1 MHETIVHLSN
11 DFSLHTSAENY
22 LVVFFYFFG
31 IDDCNVFFYCF
42 SSITTISCVTNS
54 SSRVIEQI
62 NEMLTK
68 KGWDSS
74 EVALLIQKPRVRFL
88 TLLRNALFLLLQ
100 RFIDGT

>member
-1 MHETIVHLSN
+1 MWKMHETIVHLSN

-22 LVVFFYFFG
+22 LVVFLQFFG

-62 NEMLTK
+62 NEGCRVGIAILTQQP
-68 KGWDSS
+68 GFVS
-74 EVALLIQKPRVRFL
+74 
-88 TLLRNALFLLLQ
+88 
-100 RFIDGT
+100 